1 MKQILWSAVTAALLF
16 ASCAKDDAEVVNLP
30 ASDDFTA
37 TLAAESRTELNGTA
51 VLWESDDQLTIFTK
65 TAHNRQYK
73 IKSIESGNRTATFEY
88 VNYSG
93 TDATALTANY
103 ALYPYDEAATISGDQ
118 ISTKWASEQAYNA
131 QKVDLANSL
140 MVAKSSDNTLNF
152 QNAGALLR
160 FKISKQ
166 DLPDTYTLQ
175 SIKVS
180 SAQNLLAG
188 NVTIDLADGGKAV
201 VAEGGKQEV
210 ALTGINAP
218 ITTTEQSFYLAIPA
232 TTFAE
237 GDATVT
243 FTFTEG
249 EKEVALPAFTLSQ
262 NSIKNIVYQIKA
274 DDFSGSTGEMSEVW
288 DGETTTQPVLNSEGY
303 YEIGTAAELAWFA
316 GKPHANMVLT
326 ADIDMGNNP
335 MKNIITYNKELLG
348 NGHTIKNLKVIPA
361 GSEGWAALFSNSGNG
376 CGVTVKNLT
385 LDNVQVEGNAYSAV
399 VVGYAQGM
407 VILEDVK
414 VLNSTVKATN
424 KVGALVGFAENS
436 GEVTISEC
444 LVQGTTVSTN
454 VTGGEG
460 QIGAVVGYIASKTT
474 ITNTKAIGNTI
485 ESHFSESSKAFGK
498 FVGVYAANDPKVL
511 TLTNC
516 TEQGTTLVG
525 LDDTARAY
533 AADYDNQSLHNLV
546 GARRSG
552 YNGTITIDGMV
563 LVAATNDAVKTAWQ
577 SGGSIALPA
586 GTFDINV
593 TPKAGAV
600 IKGAGKD
607 KTIINLTDAEYGVYG
622 SVAFEDLTIKKGN
635 KDYTGFA
642 HTTTESYT
650 NCKIEGVLFLYAE
663 QSTFTKCEFVQT
675 GNQYNVWTYG
685 VTNAEFNQCTFNTAG
700 KSLLIYNEG
709 DGASNVTVK
718 DCQFYATAG
727 AKAGAI
733 SNQNCAAIEI
743 DNYQES
749 GTGAAHKLTT
759 SGNTY
764 DYENGSKFSGEW
776 RIKRCI
782 AGNPVT
788 VNNVD
793 YTQLALDGKLMTIS
807 GTVVTMVE
815 E

>member
-1 MKQILWSAVTAALLF
+1 MKRLFGWVVATTLIF
-16 ASCAKDDAEVVNLP
+16 ASCAKDAVQEVP
-30 ASDDFTA
+30 APEQAGDFTA
-37 TLAAESRTELNGTA
+37 TVVGSRAELNDNA
-51 VLWESDDQLTIFTK
+51 VWWNDTDRISIFTK

-73 IKSIESGNRTATFEY
+73 IKSIENGNRTATFEY
-88 VNYSG
+88 VGYSG
-93 TDATALTANY
+93 SDASSLTANY
-103 ALYPYDEAATISGDQ
+103 ALYPYDPNATISGDL
-118 ISTKWASEQAYNA
+118 ISTTLAAEQTYNA
-131 QKVDLANSL
+131 AKIDLGNSL
-140 MVAKSSDNTLNF
+140 MVAKSSDNTLTF
-152 QNAGALLR
+152 KNAGALLR
-160 FKISKQ
+160 FKVSKQ

-175 SIKVS
+175 SIKVRS
-180 SAQNLLAG
+180 TANALAG
-188 NVTIDLADGGKAV
+188 AVTIDLANGGKAV
-201 VAEGGKQEV
+201 VANGGAQEV
-210 ALTGINAP
+210 TLAAINTE
-218 ITTTEQSFYLAIPA
+218 ISTTEQSFHMVLPE

-249 EKEVALPAFTLSQ
+249 EKVVALPAFTLSQ
-262 NSIKNIVYQIKA
+262 NSIKNIVYRIKT
-274 DDFSGSTGEMSEVW
+274 DDFNGSTGELSEIW
-288 DGETTTQPVLNSEGY
+288 DGEKTSEPILNNEGY

-348 NGHTIKNLKVIPA
+348 NGHTIKNLKLIPA
-361 GSEGWAALFSNSGNG
+361 GSEGWTGLFSNSGNG

-385 LDNVQVEGNAYSAV
+385 LDNIQVEGKEYSAI
-399 VVGYAQGM
+399 VVGYAQNK
-407 VILEDVK
+407 VVLEDVK

-436 GEVTISEC
+436 GEVNISNC

-454 VTGGEG
+454 ITGGEG
-460 QIGAVVGYIASKTT
+460 QIGAVVGYVASKTT
-474 ITNTKAIGNTI
+474 IIDTKAINNTV
-485 ESHFSESSKAFGK
+485 ESHFSTNSKAFGK
-498 FVGVYAANDPKVL
+498 FVGMYAANDPKAL
-511 TLTNC
+511 TLTGC

-533 AADYDNQSLHNLV
+533 ASDYDNQSLHNLV

-552 YNGTITIDGMV
+552 YNGTITIDGML
-563 LVAATNDAVKTAWQ
+563 LVAATNEAVKAAWQ
-577 SGGSIALPA
+577 QGGAIALPA

-622 SVAFEDLTIKKGN
+622 SVAFENLTIKKGN
-635 KDYTGFA
+635 QDYTGFA

-675 GNQYNVWTYG
+675 ANQYNVWTYG
-685 VTNAEFNQCTFNTAG
+685 VSNAEFNQCTFNTAG

-709 DGASNVTVK
+709 DGASNVTVQG
-718 DCQFYATAG
+718 CQFYATAG

-743 DNYQES
+743 DNYQEN
-749 GTGAAHKLTT
+749 GTGVAHKLTT

-764 DYENGSKFSGEW
+764 EGGDKFSGEW

-782 AGNPVT
+782 TGNPIT
-788 VNNVD
+788 VNNID
-793 YTQLALDGKLMTIS
+793 YTQLAIDGKLMTIN
-807 GTVVTMVE
+807 GTTVTVAGE
-815 E
+815 